1 MISSTIWPLIPAAS
15 SVGGS
20 SGIIGSLWLCVT
32 FKKGFELLSSFAVVV
47 LEVAAGALERE
58 VLPDEAGPWFAS
70 RLILSS
76 ASSNPFEAAFAGE
89 NGVTG

>member
-1 MISSTIWPLIPAAS
+1 MPAAS

-32 FKKGFELLSSFAVVV
+32 FRKGFALLTSLTVVV
-47 LEVAAGALERE
+47 LEVAEGALERE

-76 ASSNPFEAAFAGE
+76 ASSNPFEAAFAGA
-89 NGVTG
+89 NGERG